1 MLKKIITFR
10 ILSWLIGLL
19 LALISRIVFGN
30 DNDMVWNVARHY
42 NEIVSILSLIP
53 IAQIMLVVN
62 MIRTKDQIMSCI
74 LAMSILVICFFCL
87 CRCMGRLYR
96 WCLGFD
102 EKARCQKGFRNL
114 LTSVFDSLWQSK
126 YVAC

>member
-42 NEIVSILSLIP
+42 NDIVSILSLIP

-74 LAMSILVICFFCL
+74 LAMSILVICFFIYV
-87 CRCMGRLYR
+87 GV
-96 WCLGFD
+96 W
-102 EKARCQKGFRNL
+102 
-114 LTSVFDSLWQSK
+114 
-126 YVAC
+126 VACTGGV